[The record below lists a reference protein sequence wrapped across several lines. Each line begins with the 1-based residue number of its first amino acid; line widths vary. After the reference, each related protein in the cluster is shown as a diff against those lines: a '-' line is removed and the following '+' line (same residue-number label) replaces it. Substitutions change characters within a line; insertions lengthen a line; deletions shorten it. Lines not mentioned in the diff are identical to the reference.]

1 MILLLEWN
9 LDKYMDDHNLSFK
22 DVVEK
27 TNVHK
32 NIISRIRNN
41 RQRRID
47 LDVLERIIKG
57 LDCQPNDLFRYTFKN
72 D

>member
-1 MILLLEWN
+1 MLEWN
-9 LDKYMDDHNLSFK
+9 LDKYMEESNLSFK

-27 TNVHK
+27 TNIHK

-41 RQRRID
+41 RQKRLD
-47 LDVLERIIKG
+47 LDVLERLIKG

>member
-1 MILLLEWN
+1 VITVLEWN
-9 LDKYMDDHNLSFK
+9 LDKYMDEEDLTFQE
-22 DVVEK
+22 VVEK
-27 TNVHK
+27 TKVHK
-32 NIISRIRNN
+32 NIISRIKNN
-41 RQRRID
+41 RQRRLD